1 MKKIVC
7 TMLCI
12 LLVFSLSACGGN
24 VSKVN
29 THNVDSEIYSGEDIN
44 AAIDTIKKE
53 FKSNWKGC
61 TLTEIYYAGDDS
73 SKGHQDS

>member
-1 MKKIVC
+1 MEVLYEEDC
-7 TMLCI
+7 MY
-12 LLVFSLSACGGN
+12 N
-24 VSKVN
+24 VM
-29 THNVDSEIYSGEDIN
+29 YS
-44 AAIDTIKKE
+44 AIDTIKKE